1 MTAEKTVKHSNIA
14 LFVPH
19 LGCPHRCSFCDQRA
33 ITGSTTASL
42 TAAEV
47 DGAVERALSGGR
59 YDPANG
65 QIAFFGGSFTAI
77 DRGYMLELLRAANR
91 HVRLGHAAGIR
102 VSTRPDAVSEEVF
115 KLLWQHGVTAVELGA
130 QSMRDVVLTRN
141 GRGHTALQTVQ
152 ACEAVRRQGMELG
165 LQMMTGLYGDDDA
178 GALDTARRFVALRPD
193 TVRIYPTI
201 VLRDTTLHTLYQGG
215 VYRPQTV
222 EQAVKLGAQL
232 LELFI
237 GAGIPV
243 IRFGLH
249 SVDMRR
255 LVDGPWHPAL
265 AQLAYGRVYLR
276 RAQQALDGCPAG
288 AYILWVHPGEISTK
302 KEKKRENIAKLEAA
316 GYKCVVKGDPDVVQY
331 QVRAVQQEGM

>member
-1 MTAEKTVKHSNIA
+1 MTADKTVKHSNIA

-33 ITGSTTASL
+33 ITGTTAAL
-42 TAAEV
+42 TAADV
-47 DGAVERALSGGR
+47 DAAVEQALSGGR

-77 DRGYMLELLRAANR
+77 DRGYMLELLRVANR

-102 VSTRPDAVSEEVF
+102 VSTRPDAVSEEVL
-115 KLLWQHGVTAVELGA
+115 KLLRQYGVTAVELGA
-130 QSMRDVVLTRN
+130 QSMRETVLTHN
-141 GRGHTALQTVQ
+141 GRGHTAVQTVQ

-178 GALDTARRFVALRPD
+178 GALDTARQFVALRPD
-193 TVRIYPTI
+193 TVRIYPTV
-201 VLRDTTLHTLYQGG
+201 VLRNTRLHRLYQSG

-222 EQAVKLGAQL
+222 EQAVELGARL

-237 GAGIPV
+237 EAGILV

-249 SVDMRR
+249 SVDMGQ

-265 AQLAYGRVYLR
+265 AQLAYGRVYLD
-276 RAQQALDGCPAG
+276 RAQQALNGCSAG
-288 AYILWVHPGEISTK
+288 AYILQVHPAEISTMIGQ
-302 KEKKRENIAKLEAA
+302 KRGNIAKLADA
-316 GYKCVVKGDPDVVQY
+316 GYKCIVKGDPDVVKY
-331 QVRAVQQEGM
+331 QVRAFQQEGM

>member
-1 MTAEKTVKHSNIA
+1 MTADGTVKHSNIA

-77 DRGYMLELLRAANR
+77 DRGYMLELLWAASR

-102 VSTRPDAVSEEVF
+102 VSTRPDAVSDEVL
-115 KLLWQHGVTAVELGA
+115 KLLREHDVTTVELGA
-130 QSMRDVVLTRN
+130 QSMRDAVLTRN

-201 VLRDTTLHTLYQGG
+201 VLRDTRLHRLYQSG

-222 EQAVKLGAQL
+222 EQAVELGARL

-237 GAGIPV
+237 EAGIPV

-249 SVDMRR
+249 SVDMGR

-265 AQLAYGRVYLR
+265 AQLAYGRVCLR

-288 AYILWVHPGEISTK
+288 AYILQVHPGEISTMIGQ
-302 KEKKRENIAKLEAA
+302 KRGNIAKLAAA
-316 GYKCVVKGDPDVVQY
+316 GYKCVVKGNPDVVKY
-331 QVRAVQQEGM
+331 QVRAVRQEGM